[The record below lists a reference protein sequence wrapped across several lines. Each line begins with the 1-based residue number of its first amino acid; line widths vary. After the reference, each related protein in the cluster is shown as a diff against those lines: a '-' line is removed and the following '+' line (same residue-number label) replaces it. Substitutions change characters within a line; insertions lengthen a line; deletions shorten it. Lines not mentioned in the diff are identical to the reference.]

1 MGEFRIGIG
10 IAIPAWAPIRREDF
24 PALAYA
30 VRSMVAAAHQQWVEY
45 AQGKAALPNGKTI
58 QSRTGEYA
66 RSILVREV
74 SDFSAE
80 IYSDLA
86 YAKGIEE
93 GTPAR
98 DMKKILNSSL
108 KVRLTHDG
116 RRYLIIPFRFNNPNS
131 VMGNTLPPSVYK
143 WWSSQTAS
151 HITGHGWRKSGTGAV
166 AFQNRTTGSFRQQT
180 GHVLDVRSRTYS
192 WGTKLGKS
200 DLDGLGVTGAAA
212 KRLSGMVMFR
222 RPGKTGNAA
231 HTQFI
236 TFRVMTE
243 NSKGWIA
250 PAREGMWPARTVAD
264 TLRPVAEKSF
274 AEAAAEDIQKLL
286 GGA

>member
-30 VRSMVAAAHQQWVEY
+30 VSRLVAAAHQQWVEY
-45 AQGKAALPNGKTI
+45 AQGKQALPNGKTI

-74 SDFSAE
+74 NDFSAE
-80 IYSDLA
+80 VYSDLA

-116 RRYLIIPFRFNNPNS
+116 RRYLIIPFRHNNPNS
-131 VMGNTLPPSVYK
+131 VMGNQMPQQAYDWWKGKRASSISNGDMKYK
-143 WWSSQTAS
+143 
-151 HITGHGWRKSGTGAV
+151 RRSGTGA
-166 AFQNRTTGSFRQQT
+166 
-180 GHVLDVRSRTYS
+180 LDIKTHGPVMVPAWRYK
-192 WGTKLGKS
+192 WGARLGKQ
-200 DLDGLGVTGAAA
+200 DLEGMGIAGGAAR
-212 KRLSGMVMFR
+212 RLEGMVMFR
-222 RPGKTGNAA
+222 KPGGKGRGA

-236 TFRVMTE
+236 TFRTMVE
-243 NSKGWIA
+243 GGKGWIA
-250 PAREGMWPARTVAD
+250 PAREGMWPARTVAE
-264 TLRPVAEKSF
+264 TLRPVAEKAF
-274 AEAAAEDIQKLL
+274 AAAAAEDIRKLL
-286 GGA
+286 G

>member
-10 IAIPAWAPIRREDF
+10 IAIPAWGPIRKEDF

-30 VRSMVAAAHQQWVEY
+30 VRRLVEAAHQQWVEY

-66 RSILVREV
+66 RSILVREIG
-74 SDFSAE
+74 DFSAE
-80 IYSDLA
+80 VYSDLP

-131 VMGNTLPPSVYK
+131 VMGNALPQPVYN
-143 WWSSQTAS
+143 WWSGKKAS
-151 HITGHGWRKSGTGAV
+151 AITSTYRRISGTGALDIKTRQALTV
-166 AFQNRTTGSFRQQT
+166 TGR
-180 GHVLDVRSRTYS
+180 RYK
-192 WGTKLGKS
+192 WGTQLRKT
-200 DLDGLGVTGAAA
+200 DLEGMGIAGGAAR
-212 KRLSGMVMFR
+212 RLEGMVMFR
-222 RPGKTGNAA
+222 KPGGKGRGA

-236 TFRVMTE
+236 TFRTMVE
-243 NSKGWIA
+243 NSPGWRV
-250 PAREGMWPARTVAD
+250 PAQEGKWPARTVAD
-264 TLRPVAEKSF
+264 TLRPVAEKAF
-274 AEAAAEDIQKLL
+274 AEAAAEDVRRLL